1 MRGVEGFV
9 AAVALVF
16 GILAWLQLPAVCGF
30 MLSSTLAGAG
40 NYVYSLWL
48 GVMLAV
54 IGIAAA
60 FGSLV
65 RGARHPLL
73 IAGLVASVAFL
84 VCAAFLHPAY
94 AQACR
99 DIYTFFTPG

>member
-1 MRGVEGFV
+1 MEAFV

-16 GILAWLQLPAVCGF
+16 GLLAWLQLPAVCGF

-48 GVMLAV
+48 GALLAV
-54 IGIAAA
+54 IGIAA
-60 FGSLV
+60 GLRSLLR
-65 RGARHPLL
+65 RGRHPLL
-73 IAGLVASVAFL
+73 LAGAAASVAFVL
-84 VCAAFLHPAY
+84 CAIFAHAWY

-99 DIYTFFTPG
+99 DIYMFFTPG

>member
-1 MRGVEGFV
+1 MEGFV

-16 GILAWLQLPAVCGF
+16 GLLAWLQLPAVCGF

-48 GVMLAV
+48 GVMLAL

-60 FGSLV
+60 SGSLV

-73 IAGLVASVAFL
+73 VAGFAASLAFL
-84 VCAAFLHPAY
+84 LCAAFAHRGY
-94 AQACR
+94 GSACGA
-99 DIYTFFTPG
+99 IYTFFAPR